1 MVKIVVKSLDAST
14 LQGQPLK
21 EIGLRPLLYGMLIF
35 IKRIIAL
42 RLYMAQAVT
51 IVQFVTFVQL
61 LSLWGN
67 VTRHAIRAGKT

>member
-21 EIGLRPLLYGMLIF
+21 EIGLRPLLYDMLIF

-67 VTRHAIRAGKT
+67 VTRHAIQAGKT